1 MPTTRILHD
10 LSLFGRS
17 LLDFVFPRYCVCCGS
32 RLALLEETLCTRC
45 LEGLPRVR
53 FFSWEDN
60 DIARI
65 FWGLV
70 DVQGAAS
77 FFHYTRHSPYSR
89 ILFALK
95 YHNRPEVGKA
105 MGRMMGEA
113 LKRKG
118 FFEGVDLIVPVPL
131 SRKKERQRGYNQSAW
146 IARGIAEATG
156 LPVDTQSV
164 VRTVSNPSQTSLD
177 EHQRQEN
184 VRNIFGVAH
193 PERLEGR
200 HILLVDDVIT
210 TGATMKSCA
219 ETIAHACHVR
229 FSVLSLAWAG
239 AS

>member
-1 MPTTRILHD
+1 M
-10 LSLFGRS
+10 
-17 LLDFVFPRYCVCCGS
+17 
-32 RLALLEETLCTRC
+32 
-45 LEGLPRVR
+45 
-53 FFSWEDN
+53 
-60 DIARI
+60 ARAT
-65 FWGLV
+65 
-70 DVQGAAS
+70 DANS
-77 FFHYTRHSPYSR
+77 
-89 ILFALK
+89 
-95 YHNRPEVGKA
+95 
-105 MGRMMGEA
+105 M
-113 LKRKG
+113 
-118 FFEGVDLIVPVPL
+118 
-131 SRKKERQRGYNQSAW
+131 
-146 IARGIAEATG
+146 GIAEATG